1 MLNPQTVIADVVR
14 LSSGRRIWLA
24 YSGGIDS
31 HVLLHLLATSNASEL
46 ADLQVV
52 HIDHG
57 LQSASKKWAAH
68 CARVCQALKV
78 HFHSLKVNVIEIASL
93 GLEAAARKAR
103 YDGIATLINSDD
115 VVLTAQHQ
123 HDQAETLLLQLLRGA
138 GPKGLSAMASQSQLN
153 TVSLIRPLL
162 YVAQA
167 DIVAYA
173 KQHQLQWID
182 DPSNVETRF
191 NRNYIRHNLWP
202 LIEQRWPSAE
212 KTLSRTAQHCAEAT
226 ELMAELA
233 QQDLPMLLTSKNALS
248 ISALLTLSPARQRNV
263 LRYYIESQHYALPST
278 HNLQR
283 IIDEVCLAE
292 GDKTP
297 LVSWHRVEVR
307 RYQDELYLMPPLRP
321 HKPNEVAQCEG
332 LAPVLLATGDI
343 LVWQENKG
351 HGLSLKTISQPL
363 TIHFRRGGERIL
375 LSGQSHHKS
384 LKHLFQQWQIPIW
397 QRDRIPLV
405 FCDDVLVAVV
415 GYAYADGYIA
425 MADETGFIPTLNN
438 TIGNE

>member
-1 MLNPQTVIADVVR
+1 MLNPQSVIADVVS
-14 LSSGRRIWLA
+14 LSSGRRVWLA

-31 HVLLHLLATSNASEL
+31 HVLLHLLATSRASEL

-57 LQSASKKWAAH
+57 LQSASKEWAAH
-68 CARVCQALKV
+68 CAAVCNALNVNFQCLKV
-78 HFHSLKVNVIEIASL
+78 KVTEIASI

-103 YDGIATLINSDD
+103 YDAIATLVKPED

-138 GPKGLSAMASQSQLN
+138 GPKGLSAMASQSELN
-153 TVSLIRPLL
+153 SVTLIRPLL
-162 YVAQA
+162 SVAQA

-173 KQHQLQWID
+173 KQYELQWID

-212 KTLSRTAQHCAEAT
+212 KTLSRTAQHCAEAS

-233 QQDLPMLLTSKNALS
+233 QQDLSLLLTSKKSLS
-248 ISALLTLSPARQRNV
+248 ISALLRLSSARQRNV
-263 LRYYIESQHYALPST
+263 LRYYIELQGYGLPST
-278 HNLQR
+278 INLQR
-283 IIDEVCLAE
+283 IIDEICLAAE
-292 GDKTP
+292 DKTP
-297 LVSWHRVEVR
+297 LVTWSSVEVR
-307 RYQDELYLMPPLRP
+307 RYQDDLYLMPPLTT
-321 HKPNEVAQCEG
+321 HKLSEVAQCEG
-332 LAPVLLATGDI
+332 LAAVFLATGDT
-343 LVWQENKG
+343 LQWQENKG
-351 HGLSLKTISQPL
+351 QGLSLKTISQPL

-384 LKHLFQQWQIPIW
+384 LKHLFQQWQVPTW
-397 QRDRIPLV
+397 QRECIPLV
-405 FCDDVLVAVV
+405 FCGDELVAVV
-415 GYAYADGYIA
+415 GYAYADGYVATGHEI
-425 MADETGFIPTLNN
+425 GFIPTLK
-438 TIGNE
+438 TH